1 MPGDAIE
8 LVWRAGDE
16 SRTTLAPIE
25 HRSRLDSSVDE
36 KTLSGTETVADE
48 TKVVIDG
55 AGIGERELEALP
67 KDARAREDDAAFPGL
82 ECRDPSPGRP
92 EPPTGIKLFFLL
104 VALAST
110 HFASSRN
117 RTADPARPQMLVEV
131 LVGLDNTIVAT
142 ATGTIA
148 NHFNALGDV
157 GFYGAAYL
165 LTCVAFQPL
174 AGRAY
179 AYYPQKLVFLIG
191 LVIFEVGA
199 VVAGCATSSAM
210 VIVGRAIQGL
220 GYSSLFIGILAI
232 CANTLPIRTQAVVTS
247 LMNVSYGSGTV
258 LGPLIGG
265 ALTSKVSWR
274 WTFWINAPVG
284 VFAAILVVLL
294 CHPPLIPQTLP
305 NRTRIARMDWG
316 GALLLLGSMVC
327 LLVALQEGGIKTAWS
342 SGRMIGLLV
351 GFAVL
356 FVAFFALQTYLG
368 ESSSI
373 SIRLLTRNRSMAATS
388 LVNFCCGASYYA
400 LLYYIP
406 IRSQTVDGASPVRAG
421 IELLPLI
428 FFNMTAG
435 IIAGWTV
442 SKWGMVQPAMLV
454 GTSFTAIGAGL
465 HASMNENTTEGQWIG
480 YGIVVGTGMGALYM
494 MSFLASQ
501 MLVDEA
507 DKSKASSLV
516 CFWQIFGGT
525 VWVGASNAIYANK
538 FKAGLGRI
546 SGINVQQVLDSGVD
560 QFRQVV
566 PPELLDSVIK
576 VCIDALFDVF
586 ISCAILGAIG
596 FVAVFG
602 IRWVRIDDDKTEK
615 REQEKAE

>member
-1 MPGDAIE
+1 MSGDDIE
-8 LVWRAGDE
+8 LAWRTGDE
-16 SRTTLAPIE
+16 SRTTLTPVE
-25 HRSRLDSSVDE
+25 HRSRFDSSVDE
-36 KTLSGTETVADE
+36 KTLAGTESVADE
-48 TKVVIDG
+48 IKVVIDG
-55 AGIGERELEALP
+55 AGVGQRELEALP
-67 KDARAREDDAAFPGL
+67 KDTAPRRDDAS
-82 ECRDPSPGRP
+82 SPGRP

-104 VALAST
+104 VAL
-110 HFASSRN
+110 
-117 RTADPARPQMLVEV
+117 MLVEV

-174 AGRAY
+174 AGRAF
-179 AYYPQKLVFLIG
+179 AFFPQKWCFLVF
-191 LVIFEVGA
+191 LVIFEIGLI
-199 VVAGCATSSAM
+199 VAGASTSSAM
-210 VIVGRAIQGL
+210 LIIGRAIQGL
-220 GYSSLFIGILAI
+220 GYSGLFVGILMI
-232 CANTLPIRTQAVVTS
+232 CANTLPIRMQAIITS
-247 LMNVSYGSGTV
+247 LMNVSYGTGTV
-258 LGPLIGG
+258 IGPLIGG

-274 WTFWINAPVG
+274 WVFYVGAPPG
-284 VFAAILVVLL
+284 ALAAILVVLL
-294 CHPPLIPQTLP
+294 CKPPLIPQTLP
-305 NRTRIARMDWG
+305 VPRRIARMDWG
-316 GALLLLGSMVC
+316 GALLLLGAMVC
-327 LLVALQEGGIKTAWS
+327 LLVALQEGGLKSSWS
-342 SGRMIGLLV
+342 SGRVIGLLV

-356 FVAFFALQTYLG
+356 LVAFFALQTYLG
-368 ESSSI
+368 EKSSI

-388 LVNFCCGASYYA
+388 LVNFTCGASYYA

-428 FFNMTAG
+428 FLNMTAG
-435 IIAGWTV
+435 IVAGWTV

-454 GTSFTAIGAGL
+454 GTGFTAIGAGL
-465 HASMNENTTEGQWIG
+465 HASMDQNTTEGQWIG

-501 MLVDEA
+501 MLVDEE

-538 FKAGLGRI
+538 FKAGLEHI
-546 SGINVQQVLDSGVD
+546 PGIDVQQVLDSGVD
-560 QFRQVV
+560 RFREVV
-566 PPELLDSVIK
+566 PPELLDRVVE

-586 ISCAILGAIG
+586 LSCAILGAVG

-602 IRWVRIDDDKTEK
+602 IRWVRIEDDKTEK
-615 REQEKAE
+615 RPEQEKAE